1 MELNYKYYKK
11 YLKYKQK
18 YINVS
23 QYPQNIVQLS
33 EKVIESPDGIVQ
45 LGGNISLW
53 GYIQNIL
60 SNISVKDKI
69 VANTILA
76 SLGIS
81 FDNLSYK
88 NYPNKDEGT
97 LISRRTEFIKL
108 LQMWKNNNLKTH
120 TALILDMYKNDL
132 DIIKIKV
139 FELIKINN
147 NIVFNKHEICSW
159 IKTKVFYDSENEL
172 LSYLRNFYN
181 DIFQYCD
188 NEIIINV
195 LITWLKNI
203 YNNLNNNKKSD
214 ILNEYSKFCILI
226 ILFSYSN
233 ISIIDSFNKNRL
245 SKIIYKIINFY
256 QDFINLKKNK

>member
-1 MELNYKYYKK
+1 ME
-11 YLKYKQK
+11 LKYKQK
-18 YINVS
+18 YINA
-23 QYPQNIVQLS
+23 
-33 EKVIESPDGIVQ
+33 
-45 LGGNISLW
+45 GNISLW

-60 SNISVKDKI
+60 SNISAEDKI
-69 VANTILA
+69 VANTILP

-97 LISRRTEFIKL
+97 LTSRRTEFIKL
-108 LQMWKNNNLKTH
+108 LQTWKNNNLNTH

-132 DIIKIKV
+132 DIIKTLV
-139 FELIKINN
+139 FELIKT
-147 NIVFNKHEICSW
+147 NIVTNEHEIRSW
-159 IKTKVFYDSENEL
+159 IKTKVFSDSENEL
-172 LSYLRNFYN
+172 LTYLKIFYN
-181 DIFQYCD
+181 DILQYCD

-203 YNNLNNNKKSD
+203 YNNLNNNKKYN
-214 ILNEYSKFCILI
+214 ILNEYSKFYILI
-226 ILFSYSN
+226 ILFSYSTITN
-233 ISIIDSFNKNRL
+233 LDSFNKHRL

>member
-1 MELNYKYYKK
+1 ME
-11 YLKYKQK
+11 LKYKQK
-18 YINVS
+18 YINA
-23 QYPQNIVQLS
+23 
-33 EKVIESPDGIVQ
+33 
-45 LGGNISLW
+45 GNISLW

-60 SNISVKDKI
+60 SNISAEDKI
-69 VANTILA
+69 VANTILP

-97 LISRRTEFIKL
+97 LTSRRTEFIKL
-108 LQMWKNNNLKTH
+108 LQMWKNNNLNTH

-132 DIIKIKV
+132 DIIKTLV
-139 FELIKINN
+139 FELIKT
-147 NIVFNKHEICSW
+147 NIVTNEHEIRSW
-159 IKTKVFYDSENEL
+159 IKTKVFSDSENEL
-172 LSYLRNFYN
+172 LTYLKIFYN
-181 DIFQYCD
+181 DILQYCD

-233 ISIIDSFNKNRL
+233 ISTLDSFNKNRL

-256 QDFINLKKNK
+256 QDFINLKKNL

>member
-1 MELNYKYYKK
+1 ME
-11 YLKYKQK
+11 LKYKQK
-18 YINVS
+18 YINA
-23 QYPQNIVQLS
+23 
-33 EKVIESPDGIVQ
+33 
-45 LGGNISLW
+45 GNISLW

-60 SNISVKDKI
+60 SNISAEDKI
-69 VANTILA
+69 VANTILP

-139 FELIKINN
+139 FELIKT
-147 NIVFNKHEICSW
+147 NIVTNEHEIRSW
-159 IKTKVFYDSENEL
+159 IKTKVFSDSENEL
-172 LSYLRNFYN
+172 LTYLKIFYN
-181 DIFQYCD
+181 DILQYCD

-214 ILNEYSKFCILI
+214 ILNEYSKFSILI

-233 ISIIDSFNKNRL
+233 ISTLDSFNKNRL

-256 QDFINLKKNK
+256 QDFINLKKNL